1 MLQSFARAHV
11 VRTEDASHGF
21 FVKMFYPS
29 TETSSPFAKRRSGS
43 SPWSTPSASTCS
55 PPLSKETLFSIKP
68 VPDLPAMQQKVHV
81 ESHFVDLPS
90 EIDDSN
96 AVMSAPGGMMT
107 RIGSLKRSKDD
118 WDLTGS
124 RSSCGSNKQ
133 QRPPARIG
141 LPKTSKDD
149 QDLTGRGSGSGSN
162 KQQRPPARI
171 GLPKTSKDDQDLT
184 GSRSSSGSNKQQRP
198 PARCSDLR
206 EPQTKNNEN
215 YDVATR
221 AIVVDGED
229 EKDPWDG
236 GHDPWSSS
244 SSKHR
249 DDGDKEQHEEQHEA
263 LLQSHHQPADGT
275 GSSSAIEHRLHEMM
289 RTLLTKLESG

>member
-149 QDLTGRGSGSGSN
+149 QDLTGSG
-162 KQQRPPARI
+162 
-171 GLPKTSKDDQDLT
+171 
-184 GSRSSSGSNKQQRP
+184 SSSGSNKQQRP